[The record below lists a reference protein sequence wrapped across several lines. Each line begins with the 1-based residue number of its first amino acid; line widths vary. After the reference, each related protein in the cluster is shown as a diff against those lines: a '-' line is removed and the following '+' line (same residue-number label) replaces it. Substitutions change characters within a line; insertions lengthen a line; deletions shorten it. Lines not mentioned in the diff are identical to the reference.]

1 MGQHSQSLSYP
12 FDIFIRLSTPTINMQ
27 LTSIVAI
34 GAVATAAAAI
44 NFERGFTYPAGVPHV
59 DKRQT
64 SGAKYEC
71 HSNCGYA
78 LQAVEGSDDVCD
90 DDEWNTL
97 YLGCLDC
104 ALEHDIWRYYGG
116 GLTPAGE
123 ACGLST
129 TPTPADGGDDVEEPA
144 STTMV
149 QSATAVPVSRSR
161 PQPLLL
167 RRLLPLLPYPLSP
180 ARPAIPPMSTTMK
193 PRSTTSTLK
202 PLLGARPRSLPP
214 LVTTMAL
221 SLSPPMLPAPLPSSG
236 SPM

>member
-64 SGAKYEC
+64 SGAKCEC

-97 YLGCLDC
+97 YQGCLDC

-129 TPTPADGGDDVEEPA
+129 TPTPADGGDDVKEPA

-149 QSATAVPVSRSR
+149 QSATAVPVSSTTVEDHETEVDHVHSE
-161 PQPLLL
+161 
-167 RRLLPLLPYPLSP
+167 SP
-180 ARPAIPPMSTTMK
+180 AWSTTQV
-193 PRSTTSTLK
+193 PATTGHNNGTIPEPTNVAGAAAQFWVSNVVVGGAAVVIAAN
-202 PLLGARPRSLPP
+202 LL
-214 LVTTMAL
+214 
-221 SLSPPMLPAPLPSSG
+221 
-236 SPM
+236 